1 MTVTATT
8 PTQCARPGCLGTF
21 LPVRNHGRWQ
31 RYCSASCA
39 QQDRFGKR
47 RAALAVTGSDPRS
60 WMLTRLNQGMP
71 HHVMAALLGMQR
83 QALYAWWRE
92 LGIRRVVRYE

>member
-8 PTQCARPGCLGTF
+8 PTQCQRPDCGQPF
-21 LPVRNHGRWQ
+21 PPRWSHGRWQ

-47 RAALAVTGSDPRS
+47 SAALAITGPNPKA